1 MFYTVRQQLIM
12 GDRATD
18 AKNAG
23 SPGVQVFNASPGGSL
38 PYGKP

>member
-12 GDRATD
+12 GGRATA

-23 SPGVQVFNASPGGSL
+23 SPGVQMLNASPGESL